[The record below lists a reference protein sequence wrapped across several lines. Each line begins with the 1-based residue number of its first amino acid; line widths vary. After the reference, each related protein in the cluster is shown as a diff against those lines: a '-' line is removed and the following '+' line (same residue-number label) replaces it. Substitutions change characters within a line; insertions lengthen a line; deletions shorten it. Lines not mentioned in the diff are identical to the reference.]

1 MGLASKLQAGG
12 AGGGMMGGPPPG
24 GAPMQGAGMPGTQP
38 GAPPMPVFPPGPG
51 GPSAPPAPYGQQ
63 PGAPGGAPSPYPP
76 GAFGAYPGGA
86 APGGPAAAP
95 MPGAPGMPP
104 YGQPGMPGGQQ
115 QQQQP
120 GGFPGQQPPGG
131 FGGPPQ
137 QGFLPPSGQPG
148 MPGGPPSGM
157 PMMQQQQQQGMMMG
171 APPGGMPGAPAGGAG
186 GAPGGMTGAIH
197 AKLAQIVAANQLQ
210 RFYPPQALQAVAA
223 RLDARVNFR
232 DLAAR
237 WRMPVEL
244 ALDLASLALYDV
256 ILFADDSG
264 SMAFEEN
271 GERIDDLKLIGS
283 KVAEIA
289 TLFDDDGILVR
300 FMNSPTEGNGV
311 RSAAD
316 VNALLAGVQYAGL
329 TPLATALQSKVL
341 APIVFSLAGSG
352 QLAKPVLVLTI
363 TDGEPTDNPRDLVV
377 QVIKDARNRLAAQYG
392 PKAVAFEF
400 AQVGKD
406 TRAQAFLGQL
416 DKHPA
421 VGGSIDCTSY
431 FEMEQAEYQKRG
443 INLSPELWLVKM
455 MVGSIDPTYDEGDE

>member
-1 MGLASKLQAGG
+1 MASQACQ
-12 AGGGMMGGPPPG
+12 A
-24 GAPMQGAGMPGTQP
+24 
-38 GAPPMPVFPPGPG
+38 
-51 GPSAPPAPYGQQ
+51 S
-63 PGAPGGAPSPYPP
+63 
-76 GAFGAYPGGA
+76 
-86 APGGPAAAP
+86 
-95 MPGAPGMPP
+95 
-104 YGQPGMPGGQQ
+104 QQ
-115 QQQQP
+115 QQQHLGGFPGQQQP
-120 GGFPGQQPPGG
+120 GGFGA
-131 FGGPPQ
+131 PPQ
-137 QGFLPPSGQPG
+137 QGFLPPGQPG
-148 MPGGPPSGM
+148 GMPGGM
-157 PMMQQQQQQGMMMG
+157 PMMQQQPGMMMG
-171 APPGGMPGAPAGGAG
+171 GPPGGSIPPPMQQQQPQGMPGGAAGGGAAG
-186 GAPGGMTGAIH
+186 GMAGQIH
-197 AKLAQIVAANQLQ
+197 AKLSQIVAANQLQ

-300 FMNSPTEGNGV
+300 FMNANTEGNGV
-311 RSAAD
+311 S
-316 VNALLAGVQYAGL
+316 GL
-329 TPLATALQSKVL
+329 TPLATSLANKVL
-341 APIVFSLAGSG
+341 QPIVYNLASSG

-406 TRAQAFLGQL
+406 QRAQAFLGQL
-416 DKHPA
+416 DKHPE

-431 FEMEQAEYQKRG
+431 FELESAEYQKRG
-443 INLSPELWLVKM
+443 IQLSPELWLVKM
-455 MVGSIDPTYDEGDE
+455 MVGSIDPSYDEGDE

>member
-104 YGQPGMPGGQQ
+104 YGQPGQPGMPGGQQ

-120 GGFPGQQPPGG
+120 GGFPGQHPPGG

-157 PMMQQQQQQGMMMG
+157 PMMQQQQQQQGMMMG
-171 APPGGMPGAPAGGAG
+171 APGAPAGGAG
-186 GAPGGMTGAIH
+186 GAPGGMAGAIH